1 MGDHLF
7 LSFWLAG
14 FSPLAMSV
22 YARKLLARFPHSKLE
37 PRSTLRVYAL
47 SFQEAPQLEEFN
59 RRRARPQGRGRSRP
73 ALPAGRLRR
82 AARNPLGSV
91 AVGGRMAVAPLARLA
106 RGVRARVRQPR
117 AASTSASTAAPE
129 SLFLPHPS
137 SDQLRPVQSN
147 LRSLLHLAHD
157 LENDLMVERRLLW
170 SEEDD
175 NFAARVETMLA

>member
-47 SFQEAPQLEEFN
+47 SFQEAPQLEEFIDGELDPKAAVEAAQHFLQEDCAVQLET
-59 RRRARPQGRGRSRP
+59 RWDLWQWEDEWQLRPSRAWLEVCGPEFDSPRGEHIRIDC
-73 ALPAGRLRR
+73 G
-82 AARNPLGSV
+82 
-91 AVGGRMAVAPLARLA
+91 
-106 RGVRARVRQPR
+106 
-117 AASTSASTAAPE
+117 PE